1 MLMRCV
7 AYQYFPDKFKMS
19 IIKIR
24 RPQLTDAFGIGS
36 IFDAPGMSLM
46 ISETNWDSSKLMEVE
61 EPRLVRRLRVDRL
74 LTPVPADDE
83 FSTSPSVPA
92 RRFPNW
98 AYCPNCNVLQKLADF
113 GPIQN
118 VKKCPARLCSD
129 QQLLPSRI
137 VVACKAGHIDDF
149 PWFKWAHTHKTC
161 TVPEGRGRLKLVS
174 ANNSTSFSDM
184 SVTCQCGASRDLGD
198 VLMPRALSS
207 IDMHTCQ
214 GGTPWRVG
222 GEKEECAQEV
232 KVLQRGAT
240 NVYFPIRES
249 AVSIPPYSGHVHMV
263 ANTLWST
270 FKTIDPSSALWKLN
284 LEHQAPLHGVTPE
297 ELSEALRNK
306 KAEVSGQE
314 ADIDIKLDEF
324 SALSRPPRS
333 GSFRDQFLAE
343 VVSQLPPKHTQW
355 LQSVTLVKRLRM
367 VTAQVGF
374 SRIEYPMD
382 DTLIRSLNLQVDGKA
397 WLPANE
403 VRGEGIFIQLNPA
416 YMTNWVSENKDALD
430 KRLKYVVQKAS
441 RSRIIQRTELQAG
454 AELIVLHTLSHL
466 LINELA
472 MESGYSATSI
482 RERLYSLDGVEGG
495 PRRLGILIYTS
506 SSDSE
511 GSLGGLVRQG
521 STERLAELLDKVIES
536 SRWCSNDPLCA
547 ETPPE
552 QGQGVDGMNL
562 AACHCCGL
570 LPETSCELFNAL
582 LDRTLLSGGHG
593 IKGFIS

>member
-1 MLMRCV
+1 V
-7 AYQYFPDKFKMS
+7 AYQYFLDKIKMS

-46 ISETNWDSSKLMEVE
+46 ISESNWDSSKLMEVE
-61 EPRLVRRLRVDRL
+61 EPRLVKRLRVKRL
-74 LTPVPADDE
+74 LTPIPADEE

-92 RRFPNW
+92 RRFPSW
-98 AYCPNCNVLQKLADF
+98 AYCPSCNALKKLSDF
-113 GPIQN
+113 GPIQT
-118 VKKCPARLCSD
+118 VKKCSSCAD

-137 VVACKAGHIDDF
+137 VVACPAGHIDDF
-149 PWFKWAHTHKTC
+149 PWFKWAHTHKPC
-161 TVPEGRGRLKLVS
+161 TIKEGTVKLQLVS
-174 ANNSTSFSDM
+174 ANNSTSFADI
-184 SVTCQCGASRDLGD
+184 SVKCQCGASRDLGD

-207 IDMHTCQ
+207 IQMNTCQ

-222 GEKEECAQEV
+222 GEKEECAHEV

-240 NVYFPIRES
+240 NVYFAIKES

-263 ANTLWST
+263 ANSLWST
-270 FKTIDPSSALWKLN
+270 FKTLDPNSDIWKTL
-284 LEHQAPLHGVTPE
+284 LGIQAPLNGVTPE

-306 KAEVSGQE
+306 RAEVSGQD
-314 ADIDIKLDEF
+314 ADLDIKLDEF
-324 SALSRPPRS
+324 SALSRPPKS

-343 VVSQLPPKHTQW
+343 IVNQLPNKHSQW

-374 SRIEYPMD
+374 SRIEYPLD
-382 DTLIRSLNLQVDGKA
+382 DNLIRNFNLEVNGEK

-403 VRGEGIFIQLNPA
+403 VRGEGIFLKLNPNF
-416 YMTNWVSENKDALD
+416 MTKWISDNKDALD

-454 AELIVLHTLSHL
+454 AELIVMHTLSHL

-472 MESGYSATSI
+472 KESGYSATSI
-482 RERLYSLDGVEGG
+482 RERLYSLEGVEGG

-506 SSDSE
+506 TSDSE

-521 STERLAELLDKVIES
+521 SPERLAELLDKVVES

-582 LDRTLLSGGHG
+582 LDRTLLSGGQG